1 MTEPLD
7 VARVRR
13 RFPGLSRLHE
23 REPVIFADA
32 PGGTQVPD
40 TVIEAMARHL
50 RESNANTGGAFETS
64 RATDGLIAEARG
76 ASADLLGCDPDEVAF
91 GPNMTS
97 LAFALSRA
105 LGRTFRPGDEVVVTG
120 LDHDANV
127 APWLVAA
134 RDSGAAVRWA
144 DVRTEDCT
152 LDLESL
158 KAALGSRTRVVAFT
172 LASNAVGTIT
182 PAKEI
187 VRLAHEAGAVA
198 VADAVHFA
206 PHRAVDVRAIEA
218 DVLFCSP
225 YKFFG
230 PHLGIMFGKRDQLES
245 WQPDKVRPAPD
256 SVPER
261 WESGTLN
268 HEGLAGL
275 IAAVDYLAGLGRGST
290 RREAVLAGMTSV
302 QAHEAGLSE
311 RFLRGLP
318 ERVRLFGVSDPA
330 RVDERAPTFAFRVH
344 DRSPREVAEELG
356 DRGIFV
362 WDGNYYAQAIM
373 ERLGLE
379 ESGGA
384 ARVGFCHYHT
394 TEEVDRVLHELGE
407 IARG

>member
-13 RFPGLSRLHE
+13 RFPSLSRLHE

-64 RATDGLIAEARG
+64 RTTDGLIAEARG

-91 GPNMTS
+91 GPNMTT

-105 LGRTFRPGDEVVVTG
+105 LGRTLRPGDEVVATA

-182 PAKEI
+182 PAKRASALRSFRAPGARDWLGSRG
-187 VRLAHEAGAVA
+187 RLGG
-198 VADAVHFA
+198 
-206 PHRAVDVRAIEA
+206 HRLHDHG
-218 DVLFCSP
+218 DG
-225 YKFFG
+225 KFG
-230 PHLGIMFGKRDQLES
+230 
-245 WQPDKVRPAPD
+245 RPALLPPLRTLAPD
-256 SVPER
+256 HH
-261 WESGTLN
+261 L
-268 HEGLAGL
+268 
-275 IAAVDYLAGLGRGST
+275 
-290 RREAVLAGMTSV
+290 
-302 QAHEAGLSE
+302 
-311 RFLRGLP
+311 
-318 ERVRLFGVSDPA
+318 
-330 RVDERAPTFAFRVH
+330 
-344 DRSPREVAEELG
+344 
-356 DRGIFV
+356 
-362 WDGNYYAQAIM
+362 
-373 ERLGLE
+373 
-379 ESGGA
+379 
-384 ARVGFCHYHT
+384 
-394 TEEVDRVLHELGE
+394 
-407 IARG
+407 